1 MIFFQLSEQLRS
13 LCSLLE
19 TLSPD
24 QYTKNIEHLG
34 GVSIGAH
41 SRHIIEL
48 LQCARIGYEKGQVD
62 YLNRERNLLL
72 ESDKEF
78 AINSLTILLNSVS
91 LPDKQLRLVTEQ
103 DNRNADEDVVVT
115 TYFRE
120 IVYNTEHIIH
130 HLALIRVALVEMK
143 LNIADKDFGMAYS
156 TIKYKSSSTAVK

>member
-1 MIFFQLSEQLRS
+1 
-13 LCSLLE
+13 
-19 TLSPD
+19 
-24 QYTKNIEHLG
+24 
-34 GVSIGAH
+34 
-41 SRHIIEL
+41 
-48 LQCARIGYEKGQVD
+48 VD

-78 AINSLTILLNSVS
+78 AINSLTILLKSVS

-103 DNRNADEDVVVT
+103 DNRNAEEDVVVT

-156 TIKYKSSSTAVK
+156 TIKYKASSTAV

>member
-1 MIFFQLSEQLRS
+1 MIFFQLSQQLKS

-19 TLSPD
+19 SLSPD
-24 QYTKNIEHLG
+24 QYTSKIEHLG

-48 LQCARIGYEKGQVD
+48 LQCARIGYDMGQVD
-62 YLNRERNLLL
+62 YLNRKRDLLL

-78 AINSLTILLNSVS
+78 AISSLTLLLHSVS

-103 DNRNADEDVVVT
+103 DNRHAEEVVVT
-115 TYFRE
+115 SYFRE

-130 HLALIRVALVEMK
+130 HMALIRVALVEMK

-156 TIKYKSSSTAVK
+156 TIKYKASATAVK